1 MLPSAW
7 VESEAGHQAG
17 LREGAGGHVTPGGA
31 RGHEGIGMIGI
42 DGLTLKEGFF

>member
-1 MLPSAW
+1 M
-7 VESEAGHQAG
+7 ESLEQHQAG

-31 RGHEGIGMIGI
+31 RGHEGIGMIGT